1 MADKPIV
8 AEWLRYA
15 NMDFATA
22 KFDFENMHPA
32 PLEIICY
39 HCQQAAEKFLKAI
52 IIDYNKEAEKTHDLQ
67 RLTDKLKSFVN
78 VPNEIMVIAA
88 RLTQYAVHTRYPD
101 EMSVDENQTKNAISQ
116 AEQVKIWAEKIIA
129 DKSKDDNT

>member
-8 AEWLRYA
+8 AEWCRYA
-15 NMDFATA
+15 NMDFVTA

-39 HCQQAAEKFLKAI
+39 HCQQAAEKFLKAVI
-52 IIDYNKEAEKTHDLQ
+52 IAYDSEAEKTHDLQ

-78 VPNEIMVIAA
+78 VPNEIMIIAA
-88 RLTQYAVHTRYPD
+88 RLTQYAVHARYPD
-101 EMSVDENQTKNAISQ
+101 ALSVDENQTKAAVNM

-129 DKSKDDNT
+129 EKSNMH